1 MRRNK
6 VYFYATLA
14 AIGLILMNQVF
25 IQYWLFQKQQDASL
39 INKAGRQRMLSQ
51 RILAEAYALQ
61 VKDSKRLQNIRAYY
75 TEWDSA
81 HQYLLEAQKEQ
92 FWTWTEK
99 EVFQQ
104 LTALTQFFK
113 EAEAYILELE
123 KGNSPPILALRE
135 NQDTFLEYMDE
146 AVINLQIAS
155 DRKLNFVIIIEI
167 VFAMMSLS
175 LIYYEITFVFKRVDN
190 ELRAK
195 NRELTS
201 SNRMLEDYAYLAAH
215 DLRSPAQNIINFSKV
230 LQKKFKEGEH
240 WDEKE
245 KEYLG
250 FIQQSAERLKE
261 TTNDL
266 LEFSR
271 INSENL
277 LIRSQEIEQIL
288 SNVMVDLTE
297 EIEKSNAKISISSMP
312 AEIQGDSSLL
322 RLLFQNLISNA
333 IKFVPV
339 GRQAEIHIS
348 YESKENQH
356 IFIVKDNGIGIK
368 EEDQA
373 NIFKLFKRL
382 NNQEDFEGTGI
393 GLSLCEKI
401 VEKHYGKIYVES
413 QENKGSKFFIE
424 IPKKLV

>member
-1 MRRNK
+1 
-6 VYFYATLA
+6 
-14 AIGLILMNQVF
+14 
-25 IQYWLFQKQQDASL
+25 
-39 INKAGRQRMLSQ
+39 MLSQ